1 VKVAVKAVMKV
12 DEMVDDDGFGGD
24 GMELFKGFQSTMRK
38 EQDVLY
44 HSY

>member
-1 VKVAVKAVMKV
+1 MEVAVKAVMK
-12 DEMVDDDGFGGD
+12 VDDDGFGGD